1 MKWNI
6 LVASMV
12 LGLGLSTQSFGDLLD
27 RMLGSNGCGCVQ
39 KDGCDQKCGDSK
51 CDGMDGCAQKD
62 GCGLKACEPKCG
74 RRPLLAGC
82 GQKCCDTKDGCK
94 DPCGKD
100 GAKDACQKSGCGLLG
115 GGLLGGCAQ
124 KCGDAKGGCKD
135 PCQKDGCKDP
145 CSKDGGKD
153 ACQKSGC
160 GLFNGGLLGGCAQKC
175 GDAKGGCGDPCSKD
189 GCKDPCAGKGS
200 AQKCRAPSLFERIFA
215 RRHACCD
222 SKGKGGDSKGDK
234 ALEDKL
240 EPSADAPVPPAPVV
254 DPSAFL
260 KSQRQIITASASLV
274 R

>member
-1 MKWNI
+1 MFQGNRRHGSMKWNI

-124 KCGDAKGGCKD
+124 KCGDAKGGC
-135 PCQKDGCKDP
+135 
-145 CSKDGGKD
+145 
-153 ACQKSGC
+153 
-160 GLFNGGLLGGCAQKC
+160 
-175 GDAKGGCGDPCSKD
+175 GDPCSKD